1 MSLNLCELLANDQ
14 ASGKLGSGWLELGN
28 WDWEGFHPLATAVTS
43 ERKFAMISND
53 DNTHGSQ
60 IQTFIPIE
68 REPDEAPFSSPI
80 SVSCP

>member
-28 WDWEGFHPLATAVTS
+28 WDWEGFHPLAPATLTS

-53 DNTHGSQ
+53 GGG
-60 IQTFIPIE
+60 
-68 REPDEAPFSSPI
+68 
-80 SVSCP
+80 